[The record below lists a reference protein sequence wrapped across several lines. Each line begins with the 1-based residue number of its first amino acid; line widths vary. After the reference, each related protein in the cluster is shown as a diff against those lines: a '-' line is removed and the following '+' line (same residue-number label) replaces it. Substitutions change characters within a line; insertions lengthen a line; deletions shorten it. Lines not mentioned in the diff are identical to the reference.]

1 MTRATH
7 HASYVAFTNVLNAL
21 LTVLDAKRL
30 INCKFTEATVQPEN
44 KPWLFRV
51 GERWR

>member
-7 HASYVAFTNVLNAL
+7 HASYVAFTDVLNAL

-30 INCKFTEATVQPEN
+30 INCQVHGGDCAA
-44 KPWLFRV
+44 
-51 GERWR
+51 GEQTLALPGG